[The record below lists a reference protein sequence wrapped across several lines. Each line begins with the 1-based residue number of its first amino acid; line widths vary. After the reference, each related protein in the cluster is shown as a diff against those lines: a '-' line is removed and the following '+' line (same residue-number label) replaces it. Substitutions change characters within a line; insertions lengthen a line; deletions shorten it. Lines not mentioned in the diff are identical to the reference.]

1 MTFYRR
7 NLPHLQRDYKP
18 HFVTFCTRDRWIL
31 PTTVRA
37 LVLSCCI
44 HDHEKK
50 CHVHAAVVMPDHVH
64 LLLTPM
70 PNEDKREIYSLAE
83 LIGAIKGASSHGINR
98 KLGRSGHVW
107 QEESFDHVL
116 RRAEALDEKMMYMLE
131 NPVRAGIV
139 GSAREYNWLW
149 TADPEIMGRF
159 RVCN

>member
-18 HFVTFCTRDRWIL
+18 HFITFCTRDRWVL
-31 PTTVRA
+31 PTIVRG

-44 HDHEKK
+44 YDHEKK

-70 PNEDKREIYSLAE
+70 LNEDKREIYSLAE

-98 KLGRSGHVW
+98 QLGRSGHVW

-116 RRAEALDEKMMYMLE
+116 RRAEALDEKMTYMLE
-131 NPVRAGIV
+131 NSVRAGIV
-139 GSAREYNWLW
+139 RSARKYKWLW

-159 RVCN
+159 SV